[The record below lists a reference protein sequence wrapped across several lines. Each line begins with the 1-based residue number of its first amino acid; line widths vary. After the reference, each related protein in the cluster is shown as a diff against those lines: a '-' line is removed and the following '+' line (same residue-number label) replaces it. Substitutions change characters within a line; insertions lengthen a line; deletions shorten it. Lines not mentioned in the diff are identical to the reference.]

1 MEKEIRD
8 KEKVERVL
16 GIYTKL
22 LDGITVNKQKE
33 AEKYGVV
40 NRSIQRDIDNIRSY
54 LAKTDNEESVYN
66 NVLYD
71 YKRKGYY
78 LEHIYYKKLNSKEMF
93 VICKILLASRC
104 LTQKEMSEILRKLIK
119 TCIPLE
125 DQKLITEL
133 ISNEEFHYVEPRHKV
148 IFVDNMWEIGQAIHD
163 QHYIEIEYEKTK
175 NEKTIIRKVKPAAI
189 LFSEYYFYMIS
200 FATPE
205 LEREK
210 FKRVEDSLLVIY
222 RLDKIKNLKVLEERF
237 QVPYAERFEEGEFR
251 KRVQFMQNGPLQK
264 VRFKYNGKSVEEVLD
279 RIPTARV
286 LQENEDGAIIEAEV
300 FGDGIKMWIRSQGE
314 LISEVSYR

>member
-78 LEHIYYKKLNSKEMF
+78 LEHISYKKLNSKEMF

-104 LTQKEMSEILRKLIK
+104 LTQKEMSEILSKLIK

>member
-1 MEKEIRD
+1 MMKRTISAMSGD
-8 KEKVERVL
+8 
-16 GIYTKL
+16 
-22 LDGITVNKQKE
+22 
-33 AEKYGVV
+33 GVV
-40 NRSIQRDIDNIRSY
+40 AHNRRTYIAENVDDGDAYIEYDQTKKGYVLIKCEQKF
-54 LAKTDNEESVYN
+54 LTNEEILS
-66 NVLYD
+66 
-71 YKRKGYY
+71 
-78 LEHIYYKKLNSKEMF
+78 IT
-93 VICKILLASRC
+93 KILLESRSFN
-104 LTQKEMSEILRKLIK
+104 KDEINKLIDK
-119 TCIPLE
+119 LLFQATPSAKMNIKDLILNERHNYIPPRH
-125 DQKLITEL
+125 DRPLIHLIWEL
-133 ISNEEFHYVEPRHKV
+133 SCHISNQEIIEFDYTRQDKKV
-148 IFVDNMWEIGQAIHD
+148 VHR
-163 QHYIEIEYEKTK
+163 T
-175 NEKTIIRKVKPAAI
+175 VKPLTI
-189 LFSEYYFYMIS
+189 MFSEYYFYMIS

>member
-22 LDGITVNKQKE
+22 LDGIIVNKQKE

-78 LEHIYYKKLNSKEMF
+78 LEHIYDKILNSKEIF
-93 VICKILLASRC
+93 VFCKILLASRC

-125 DQKLITEL
+125 NQKLITEL

-264 VRFKYNGKSVEEVLD
+264 IRFKYNGKSVEEVLD

>member
-1 MEKEIRD
+1 
-8 KEKVERVL
+8 
-16 GIYTKL
+16 
-22 LDGITVNKQKE
+22 
-33 AEKYGVV
+33 
-40 NRSIQRDIDNIRSY
+40 
-54 LAKTDNEESVYN
+54 
-66 NVLYD
+66 
-71 YKRKGYY
+71 
-78 LEHIYYKKLNSKEMF
+78 
-93 VICKILLASRC
+93 
-104 LTQKEMSEILRKLIK
+104 
-119 TCIPLE
+119 
-125 DQKLITEL
+125 
-133 ISNEEFHYVEPRHKV
+133 
-148 IFVDNMWEIGQAIHD
+148 
-163 QHYIEIEYEKTK
+163 
-175 NEKTIIRKVKPAAI
+175 
-189 LFSEYYFYMIS
+189 MIS

-279 RIPTARV
+279 RIPTSRV

-300 FGDGIKMWIRSQGE
+300 FGDRIKIWIRSQGE

>member
-1 MEKEIRD
+1 MIGVIDMKMDSGKSFRLLKMYEWLNRGDVINKKEFAEMFGISEKS
-8 KEKVERVL
+8 V
-16 GIYTKL
+16 
-22 LDGITVNKQKE
+22 
-33 AEKYGVV
+33 
-40 NRSIQRDIDNIRSY
+40 QRDIEDLRAYIAENVDDGDAYIEY
-54 LAKTDNEESVYN
+54 DQTKKGYVLIKCEQEFLTNEEILS
-66 NVLYD
+66 
-71 YKRKGYY
+71 
-78 LEHIYYKKLNSKEMF
+78 IT
-93 VICKILLASRC
+93 KILLESRSFN
-104 LTQKEMSEILRKLIK
+104 KDEINKLIDK
-119 TCIPLE
+119 LLFQATPSAKMNIKDLILNERHNYIPPRH
-125 DQKLITEL
+125 DRPLIHLIWEL
-133 ISNEEFHYVEPRHKV
+133 SCHISNQEIIEFDYTRQDKKV
-148 IFVDNMWEIGQAIHD
+148 VHR
-163 QHYIEIEYEKTK
+163 T
-175 NEKTIIRKVKPAAI
+175 VKPLTI
-189 LFSEYYFYMIS
+189 MFSEYYFYMIS

-264 VRFKYNGKSVEEVLD
+264 VKFKYNGKSVEEVLD
-279 RIPTARV
+279 RIPTSRV

>member
-78 LEHIYYKKLNSKEMF
+78 LEHNYDKKLNSKEMF

-264 VRFKYNGKSVEEVLD
+264 VKFKYNGKSVEEVLD
-279 RIPTARV
+279 RIPTSRV

>member
-78 LEHIYYKKLNSKEMF
+78 LEHIYHKKLNSKEMF

-104 LTQKEMSEILRKLIK
+104 LTQKEMSEILSKLIK

>member
-22 LDGITVNKQKE
+22 LDGIIVNKQKE

-78 LEHIYYKKLNSKEMF
+78 LEHIYDKKLNSKEMF

-125 DQKLITEL
+125 NQKLITEL

-189 LFSEYYFYMIS
+189 LFSEYYFYLIAW
-200 FATPE
+200 FANDSKDFPAI
-205 LEREK
+205 
-210 FKRVEDSLLVIY
+210 FRVDRITN
-222 RLDKIKNLKVLEERF
+222 IKNLKQKFNIPYRNRF
-237 QVPYAERFEEGEFR
+237 SDGEFR
-251 KRVQFMQNGPLQK
+251 KRVQFMYAGELKHIKFEFNGP
-264 VRFKYNGKSVEEVLD
+264 SVEAILD
-279 RIPTARV
+279 RIPTA
-286 LQENEDGAIIEAEV
+286 EIIKSDGNKHTIKAECY
-300 FGDGIKMWIRSQGE
+300 GDGVLMWLRTQGDYVKM
-314 LISEVSYR
+314 L

>member
-78 LEHIYYKKLNSKEMF
+78 LEHIYDKKLNSKEMF
-93 VICKILLASRC
+93 VICK
-104 LTQKEMSEILRKLIK
+104 
-119 TCIPLE
+119 
-125 DQKLITEL
+125 
-133 ISNEEFHYVEPRHKV
+133 PRHKV

-279 RIPTARV
+279 RIPTSRV

>member
-78 LEHIYYKKLNSKEMF
+78 LEHIYDKKLNSKEMF

-104 LTQKEMSEILRKLIK
+104 LTQKEMSEILSKLIK

-189 LFSEYYFYMIS
+189 LFSEYYFIIS
-200 FATPE
+200 
-205 LEREK
+205 
-210 FKRVEDSLLVIY
+210 
-222 RLDKIKNLKVLEERF
+222 
-237 QVPYAERFEEGEFR
+237 
-251 KRVQFMQNGPLQK
+251 
-264 VRFKYNGKSVEEVLD
+264 
-279 RIPTARV
+279 
-286 LQENEDGAIIEAEV
+286 
-300 FGDGIKMWIRSQGE
+300 
-314 LISEVSYR
+314 

>member
-22 LDGITVNKQKE
+22 LDGIIVNKQKE

-78 LEHIYYKKLNSKEMF
+78 LEHIYDKKLNSKEMF
-93 VICKILLASRC
+93 VTCKILLASRC

-125 DQKLITEL
+125 NQKLITEL

-264 VRFKYNGKSVEEVLD
+264 IRFKYNGKSVEEVLD